1 MFCLCQFRCCIRY
14 WCYLSLLVVRAFP
27 FLANADA
34 DGDGALLGELGRMQ
48 IEVETREMS
57 GFEFVE
63 YLNAK
68 VPYYL
73 INAELFGVGD
83 ARMML
88 NPATTTVAELL
99 DQAARV
105 FSLSWNVDQ
114 ENGCINLFPMA
125 VKMFPGYPYHG
136 NIEKFV
142 VAGRD
147 KIWVASTI
155 SKDSGIPVIFSMIG
169 AAPVG
174 VKLDGVLEN
183 RTGRRILNWAA
194 RQSGGTEYWVIV
206 EGRGD
211 SGSDARNALA
221 ELVFRTKR
229 KFY

>member
-1 MFCLCQFRCCIRY
+1 MFLLCRFRWYKKCC
-14 WCYLSLLVVRAFP
+14 CYLSLLVVRASP
-27 FLANADA
+27 FLANAEA

-48 IEVETREMS
+48 IKVEAREMS

-73 INAELFGVGD
+73 VNAELFGVGD
-83 ARMML
+83 ARMTL

-105 FSLSWNVDQ
+105 FSLCWNVDQ

-125 VKMFPGYPYHG
+125 EKMFPGYPYEKK
-136 NIEKFV
+136 IEKLV
-142 VAGRD
+142 IAGRD
-147 KIWVASTI
+147 KIWVASVV
-155 SKDSGIPVIFSMIG
+155 SKGSGIPVIFSMIG

-174 VKLDGVLEN
+174 VKLDGVLEK

-206 EGRGD
+206 EGRGG
-211 SGSDARNALA
+211 SGGDARNALA

-229 KFY
+229 KG